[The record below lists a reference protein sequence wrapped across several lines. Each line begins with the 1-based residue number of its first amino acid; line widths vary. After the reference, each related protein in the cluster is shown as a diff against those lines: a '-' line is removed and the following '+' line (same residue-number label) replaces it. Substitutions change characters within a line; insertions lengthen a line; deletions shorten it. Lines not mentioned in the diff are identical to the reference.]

1 MDKVWIITGANS
13 GFGLAFARA
22 AIEAGDVV
30 VAAVRRPETMDALAA
45 QFPDR
50 LDVVPFDVTATTRAQ
65 AVVDDIVARH
75 GHVDVLVNNA
85 GRTHVGAAEETT
97 EDELRSLFELHF
109 FGVVALTR
117 AVLPQMRQQRRG
129 AIVQL
134 SSMGGQMSF
143 AGFSAYSATKF
154 ALEGWSEGLA
164 HEVRPFGIDLLI
176 VEPGAFRTGLFD
188 PTRRTFSTDQ
198 GDYADTVGG
207 TRAMVEG
214 GDGDQAGDP
223 AKLARLVVEVLGS
236 GRVPLRLPVGAD
248 GVDAVLSHLDAVRAD
263 IDAWEKAARNTAFD
277 PASDPASA
285 PTP

>member
-1 MDKVWIITGANS
+1 MDRVWIITGANS
-13 GFGLAFARA
+13 GFGLAFTEA

-45 QFPDR
+45 RFPDR
-50 LDVVPFDVTATTRAQ
+50 LDVVTFDVTDTARAQ
-65 AVVDDIVARH
+65 AVVDDVVARH

-85 GRTHVGAAEETT
+85 GRTHVGAAEETS

-117 AVLPQMRQQRRG
+117 ALLPHLRQQRRG

-164 HEVRPFGIDLLI
+164 DELRPFGVDVLI
-176 VEPGAFRTGLFD
+176 VEPGAFRTSLFD
-188 PTRRTFSTDQ
+188 PKRRTFSSEQ
-198 GDYADTVGG
+198 GAYADIVGG
-207 TRAMVEG
+207 TRAMVAG
-214 GDGDQAGDP
+214 GDDGQAGDP

-236 GRVPLRLPVGAD
+236 GRVPLRLPVGGD
-248 GVDAVLSHLDAVRAD
+248 GIDAVLSHLDAVRAD
-263 IDAWEKAARNTAFD
+263 IDAWETAARDTAFD
-277 PASDPASA
+277 PAPAPA
-285 PTP
+285 PVS

>member
-1 MDKVWIITGANS
+1 MDRVWIITGANS
-13 GFGLAFARA
+13 GFGLAFTRA

-45 QFPDR
+45 RFPDR
-50 LDVVPFDVTATTRAQ
+50 LDVVPFDVTATAGAQ
-65 AVVDDIVARH
+65 AVVDDVVARH
-75 GHVDVLVNNA
+75 GRIDVLVNNA

-109 FGVVALTR
+109 FGAVALTR
-117 AVLPQMRQQRRG
+117 AVLPQLRRQRRG

-164 HEVRPFGIDLLI
+164 DEVRAFGIDVLI

-188 PTRRTFSTDQ
+188 PTRRTFSPDL
-198 GDYADTVGG
+198 GVYAGSVGG
-207 TRAMVEG
+207 TREMVAD
-214 GDGDQAGDP
+214 GDGGQAGDP
-223 AKLARLVVEVLGS
+223 AKLARLVIEVLGS
-236 GRVPLRLPVGAD
+236 GQVPLRLPVGAD
-248 GVDAVLSHLDAVRAD
+248 AVDAVLGHLDAVRTE
-263 IDAWEKAARNTAFD
+263 INAWENAARDTAFD
-277 PASDPASA
+277 PA
-285 PTP
+285 PTRTP

>member
-1 MDKVWIITGANS
+1 MTGANS
-13 GFGLAFARA
+13 GFGLAFTHA
-22 AIEAGDVV
+22 AIDAGDVV
-30 VAAVRRPETMDALAA
+30 VAAVRRPETMEALAA

-50 LDVVPFDVTATTRAQ
+50 LDVVGFDVTATARAQ
-65 AVVDDIVARH
+65 SVVDDVVARH

-97 EDELRSLFELHF
+97 DDELRSLFELHF

-117 AVLPQMRQQRRG
+117 AVLPRMREQRHG

-164 HEVRPFGIDLLI
+164 DEVRPFGVDVLI

-188 PTRRTFSTDQ
+188 PARRTFSAELGT
-198 GDYADTVGG
+198 YAGTVGG
-207 TRAMVEG
+207 TRAMVTG
-214 GDGDQAGDP
+214 GGGAQPGDP

-248 GVDAVLSHLDAVRAD
+248 AVDAVLSHLDAVRAD
-263 IDAWEKAARNTAFD
+263 IDGWEKAARDTAFD
-277 PASDPASA
+277 PPS
-285 PTP
+285 